1 MIIADHSLKRKFLL
15 VVRSAK
21 TVINETGGFFHQARR
36 RPAAVWGIRQGN
48 ATPYGGKRHRFM
60 SLLWRN
66 GLPSIIAVIF
76 LTTAIATAKPEPLL
90 LNQKIHN
97 FEMILS
103 RAARGALDES
113 ELARIK
119 KLTEDAEVAL
129 KADDLTTAEK
139 LYSQAQEAYQTA
151 VKVAQTQNH
160 KARDERILAAR
171 TASINALLKQL
182 EEIDKGNEVKKT
194 AQIENVKSLLA
205 QTEATKDPVKALA
218 IANQAYY
225 TMKILLKDVRNG
237 KKLTFDHT
245 FATPALKYAEELA
258 YNDAHFGLLDT
269 ALEQLHAKADAEYN
283 NFISNAKKL
292 LEQAEEEA
300 EQKNYDSAI
309 PDLALSTKEL
319 MKALKHIGLPV
330 PSLLLEE

>member
-1 MIIADHSLKRKFLL
+1 MTISNHCVKKEFLSFLIA
-15 VVRSAK
+15 A
-21 TVINETGGFFHQARR
+21 
-36 RPAAVWGIRQGN
+36 
-48 ATPYGGKRHRFM
+48 
-60 SLLWRN
+60 
-66 GLPSIIAVIF
+66 IF
-76 LTTAIATAKPEPLL
+76 LIPAIATAKPAPLL

-103 RAARGALDES
+103 KAARGTLDEA
-113 ELARIK
+113 EFAKIK
-119 KLTEDAEVAL
+119 KLAEDAEVAL
-129 KADDLTTAEK
+129 KSDDLTTAEK
-139 LYSQAQEAYQTA
+139 LYSQAQEAYQAA
-151 VKVAQTQNH
+151 VKTAQTQNH

-171 TASINALLKQL
+171 TASINALLNQL

-194 AQIENVKSLLA
+194 EQIGNVKALLA
-205 QTEATKDPVKALA
+205 QTETTKDPVKALA

-245 FATPALKYAEELA
+245 FSTPALKYADELA

-283 NFISNAKKL
+283 NYINNAKSL
-292 LEQAEEEA
+292 REQAEEET

-309 PDLALSTKEL
+309 RDIALSTKEL

>member
-1 MIIADHSLKRKFLL
+1 MTRSVPSLKRRFL
-15 VVRSAK
+15 
-21 TVINETGGFFHQARR
+21 
-36 RPAAVWGIRQGN
+36 PGIL
-48 ATPYGGKRHRFM
+48 AMALFIP
-60 SLLWRN
+60 
-66 GLPSIIAVIF
+66 
-76 LTTAIATAKPEPLL
+76 AIATAKPAPLL
-90 LNQKIHN
+90 INQKIHN
-97 FEMILS
+97 FEKILS
-103 RAARGALDES
+103 NAARGKFDEE
-113 ELARIK
+113 ELARIR
-119 KLTEDAEVAL
+119 KLTEDAEIAL

-139 LYSQAQEAYQTA
+139 LYSQAWEAYQAA
-151 VKVAQTQNH
+151 VKVAQTQGH
-160 KARDERILAAR
+160 KARDEVLLTAR

-205 QTEATKDPVKALA
+205 QSEATKDPVKALA

-245 FATPALKYAEELA
+245 FATPALKYADELA

-283 NFISNAKKL
+283 NDISNAKRL
-292 LEQAEEEA
+292 REQAEEEA

-309 PDLALSTKEL
+309 RDIVLSTKEI
-319 MKALKHIGLPV
+319 MQALKHIGLPV
-330 PSLLLEE
+330 PGLMLQE